1 MADANEVS
9 AKLRSKLE
17 KGEAVRQSIEF
28 EMAKLRKEIVYQ
40 KRIGEEKETLLSD
53 MNEGL
58 KGEFNFII

>member
-1 MADANEVS
+1 
-9 AKLRSKLE
+9 
-17 KGEAVRQSIEF
+17 
-28 EMAKLRKEIVYQ
+28 MAKLRKEIVYQ